1 MNERGRGGERGRE
14 KRNKKEM
21 EKEGN
26 LAGRRKET
34 KISKNT

>member
-1 MNERGRGGERGRE
+1 MNERGRGGERRRE

-21 EKEGN
+21 EKEGS

-34 KISKNT
+34 KIFKNT